1 MIKLFKRLFAL
12 LLVAVVIFGVLAFP
26 YIKSGYRMYKQAVEQ
41 MPIEQKVEEIRA
53 KDGYTS
59 FEEISPV
66 FVQTLIESEDRRFY
80 KHFAVD
86 PVSLIR
92 AVAANVF
99 HRDFVQGG
107 STLTQQLAKNMYF
120 SFDKHIERKVAE
132 VFVAVQLEKMYT
144 KDEILALYCSVAY
157 FGQNCYGVKHA
168 AGYYYGTEPYMLNQQ
183 QSKELVRALKAPSV
197 YNPSTM

>member
-1 MIKLFKRLFAL
+1 
-12 LLVAVVIFGVLAFP
+12 
-26 YIKSGYRMYKQAVEQ
+26 
-41 MPIEQKVEEIRA
+41 
-53 KDGYTS
+53 
-59 FEEISPV
+59 
-66 FVQTLIESEDRRFY
+66 
-80 KHFAVD
+80 
-86 PVSLIR
+86 
-92 AVAANVF
+92 
-99 HRDFVQGG
+99 
-107 STLTQQLAKNMYF
+107 MYF

-168 AGYYYGTEPYMLNQQ
+168 AGYYYGTEPYLLNQQ

>member
-1 MIKLFKRLFAL
+1 MIKLFKRLIAL
-12 LLVAVVIFGVLAFP
+12 LLVVVIVISVLAFP
-26 YIKSGYRMYKQAVEQ
+26 YIKAGWQMYTQAVENT
-41 MPIEQKVEEIRA
+41 PVEQKVEEIRA
-53 KDGYTS
+53 QDGYTS

-66 FVQTLIESEDRRFY
+66 FVQTLINSEDRRFY
-80 KHFAVD
+80 QHFAID
-86 PVSLIR
+86 PVSLVR

-107 STLTQQLAKNMYF
+107 STITQQLAKNMYF
-120 SFDKHIERKVAE
+120 SFKKQLERKVAE
-132 VFVAVQLEKMYT
+132 VFVAVQLERMYT

-168 AGYYYGTEPYMLNQQ
+168 AGYYYNTDPSLLDET

>member
-1 MIKLFKRLFAL
+1 MIKLFKRLIAL
-12 LLVAVVIFGVLAFP
+12 LLVVVIVISVLAFP
-26 YIKSGYRMYKQAVEQ
+26 YIKAGWQMYTQAVENT
-41 MPIEQKVEEIRA
+41 PVEQKVEEIRA
-53 KDGYTS
+53 QDGYTS

-66 FVQTLIESEDRRFY
+66 FVQTLINSEDRRFY
-80 KHFAVD
+80 QHFAID
-86 PVSLIR
+86 PVSLVR

-107 STLTQQLAKNMYF
+107 STITQQLAKNMYF
-120 SFDKHIERKVAE
+120 SFEKQLERKVAE
-132 VFVAVQLEKMYT
+132 VFVAVQLERMYT

-168 AGYYYGTEPYMLNQQ
+168 SGYYYNTDPSLLDET

>member
-1 MIKLFKRLFAL
+1 MIKLFKRLIAL
-12 LLVAVVIFGVLAFP
+12 LLVVVIVISVLAFP
-26 YIKSGYRMYKQAVEQ
+26 YIKAGWQMYTQAVENT
-41 MPIEQKVEEIRA
+41 PVEQKVEEIRA
-53 KDGYTS
+53 QDGYTS

-66 FVQTLIESEDRRFY
+66 FVQTLINSEDRRFY
-80 KHFAVD
+80 QHFAID
-86 PVSLIR
+86 PVSLVR

-107 STLTQQLAKNMYF
+107 STITQQLAKNMYF
-120 SFDKHIERKVAE
+120 SFEKQLERKVAE
-132 VFVAVQLEKMYT
+132 VFVAVQLERMYT

-168 AGYYYGTEPYMLNQQ
+168 AGYYYNTDPSLLDET

>member
-1 MIKLFKRLFAL
+1 MMKLFKRLLAL
-12 LLVAVVIFGVLAFP
+12 MLIVAVVVGVLAFP
-26 YIKSGYRMYKQAVEQ
+26 YIKGGWQMYKRAVQQ
-41 MPIEQKVEEIRA
+41 MPIEQKVEEIRSQ
-53 KDGYTS
+53 DGYTS

-66 FVQTLIESEDRRFY
+66 FIETLLESEDRRFY

-86 PVSLIR
+86 PVSLVR

-99 HRDFVQGG
+99 HKDIVQGG
-107 STLTQQLAKNMYF
+107 STITQQLAKNMYF
-120 SFDKHIERKVAE
+120 TFEKQLERKVAE
-132 VFVAVQLEKMYT
+132 VFVAVQLERMYT
-144 KDEILALYCSVAY
+144 KDEILSLYCSVAY

-168 AGYYYGTEPYMLNQQ
+168 AGYYYSTEPHLLNEQ

>member
-12 LLVAVVIFGVLAFP
+12 LFLVTIVVGVLAFP
-26 YIKSGYRMYKQAVEQ
+26 YIKSGYQMYTEAIEQ

-53 KDGYTS
+53 QNKYTPI
-59 FEEISPV
+59 EEISPV
-66 FVQTLIESEDRRFY
+66 FTETLLESEDRRFY
-80 KHFAVD
+80 SHHGFD
-86 PVSLIR
+86 PICFIR
-92 AVAANVF
+92 AMATNVYTGSF
-99 HRDFVQGG
+99 SQGG
-107 STLTQQLAKNMYF
+107 STITQQLAKNMYF
-120 SFDKHIERKVAE
+120 SFDKQLERKVAE
-132 VFVAVQLEKMYT
+132 LLVAFKLESMYS

-168 AGYYYGTEPYMLNQQ
+168 AGYYYSTEPLLLDQQ